1 MSDRSATMEDLLP
14 ELRRLAAQATTAA
27 PFVRVH
33 GAFLDR
39 VADELAA
46 FRKREAEVQAELFEV
61 EGVE

>member
-1 MSDRSATMEDLLP
+1 MDDTLA

-27 PFVRVH
+27 PYVRVP

-46 FRKREAEVQAELFEV
+46 FRKREDERLKAMLFEPTHPQQERTV
-61 EGVE
+61 L